1 MSVSGTGL
9 RRRLDLVEGSAEEC
23 HCEVVQNSCRSRR
36 GGGQGCPP
44 YLPRSSCG
52 GHGSF
57 APQVHTHTHTQ
68 THTHTHTHRHGN
80 AESIRRAFEIL
91 TSCLCCGRSTES
103 SYIVRD
109 SIVVDLYHKCVMVEV
124 PMTKVAAFKMVPFV
138 ASPHRHLDWWACV
151 CVCACLCVWVR
162 ACVRVHIHTFIHARQ
177 TYTGI
182 SCGFCSS
189 AWWATG
195 CMMRTSLCGCFL
207 RCSGLGILLNRLA
220 RTSRICCLCHVEGV
234 LTTRQ

>member
-1 MSVSGTGL
+1 
-9 RRRLDLVEGSAEEC
+9 LVEGSAEEC

-57 APQVHTHTHTQ
+57 APQVHTHTCTHIHTH
-68 THTHTHTHRHGN
+68 THKHTHTHTHRHGN

-151 CVCACLCVWVR
+151 CVCVRVCVCGCVR
-162 ACVRVHIHTFIHARQ
+162 AYVCTYIHSFMHVKHTQVSHVDSVHQH
-177 TYTGI
+177 G
-182 SCGFCSS
+182 G
-189 AWWATG
+189 
-195 CMMRTSLCGCFL
+195 L
-207 RCSGLGILLNRLA
+207 RGA
-220 RTSRICCLCHVEGV
+220 
-234 LTTRQ
+234 